1 MNVKPAPRENPDHF
15 TIHIGTNDVT
25 VTNKGKSPKAI
36 ADSITK
42 LKITLKNSSHDVTI
56 SNIITRKDR
65 GNPKVDEVNKHLAK
79 LCEKI
84 SIY

>member
-15 TIHIGTNDVT
+15 TIHTGTNDVT

-42 LKITLKNSSHDVTI
+42 LKITLKKQLT
-56 SNIITRKDR
+56 
-65 GNPKVDEVNKHLAK
+65 
-79 LCEKI
+79 
-84 SIY
+84 